1 MKRSKRC
8 FSGINIPGYDKIIN
22 PVLIII
28 FLLISSAVLFTGCKE
43 DSPAGTGQNDV
54 KTEVEGAWSG
64 IEISGAAGSWKFN
77 VSGKSAS
84 ITATYPVM
92 SYSGNISVDTTTNP
106 RRLDLDITVSTIT
119 EYIGTKSLGIYK
131 ISGDT
136 LYYAAGEPG
145 VTFRPRGFVGTS
157 TSRVFILLNKP

>member
-1 MKRSKRC
+1 M
-8 FSGINIPGYDKIIN
+8 N
-22 PVLIII
+22 PESFFLRDRIFPPRLIII
-28 FLLISSAVLFTGCKE
+28 ALFISSAVLFAGCK
-43 DSPAGTGQNDV
+43 DDNPAGAGQNAV
-54 KTEVEGAWSG
+54 RTEVEGAWSG
-64 IEISGAAGSWKFN
+64 VEISGAAGSWKFN
-77 VSGKSAS
+77 VSGNNAS

-92 SYSGNISVDTTTNP
+92 SYSGNISVDTTTSP

-157 TSRVFILLNKP
+157 TSRVFVLLNKP